1 MPNLLRLSHWGA
13 CRVSKLRAIPKIK
26 PCKIDLI
33 VCEMK
38 VCALPFV
45 AEFTHGYPLPI
56 HVTAPKFRTVS
67 AYIYK
72 RLSNNNEIIKN
83 QSSKF
88 NGQFAE
94 PGSRFGVRTAK
105 SSEVPGRLEQDTVSH
120 HVLHGLGRVAT
131 WT

>member
-1 MPNLLRLSHWGA
+1 M
-13 CRVSKLRAIPKIK
+13 VSSEYSSI
-26 PCKIDLI
+26 
-33 VCEMK
+33 
-38 VCALPFV
+38 
-45 AEFTHGYPLPI
+45 
-56 HVTAPKFRTVS
+56 
-67 AYIYK
+67 YIYK